1 MTLLTPL
8 YDKSYECLGCKEK
21 FTSKKVRS
29 RFVKIL
35 QYDTDFCP
43 SYHSEESNPIYY
55 HINVCPACGFSFS
68 DETSRYFPPNSL
80 DLIKEKISKHWS
92 AHPYDGIRTTDDA
105 INSYKLAIYSA
116 TLKQEK
122 HIVLAGMYLRIAWL
136 YRSLKNN
143 EQEQRFMKLAL
154 HEYIQSYSVDDFK
167 GTQMSEVKIL
177 YLIAELSIRTDDY
190 NQAVKYFSK
199 VIEMQKRS
207 IEPRIIEM
215 AKERWYEIREIQKHA

>member
-8 YDKSYECLGCKEK
+8 YDKTYECMACKKK
-21 FTSKKVRS
+21 FTTKKVRS

-35 QYDTDFCP
+35 NYDTDFYP

-55 HINVCPACGFSFS
+55 HINVCPNCGFSCS
-68 DETSRYFPPNSL
+68 DDTSRYFPPNSL
-80 DLIKEKISKHWS
+80 ELIKEKISKQWS
-92 AHPYDGIRTTDDA
+92 ANSYEGIRTTEDA

-122 HIVLAGMYLRIAWL
+122 HIVLAGMYLRVAWL
-136 YRSLKNN
+136 YRYLENI
-143 EQEQRFMKLAL
+143 EQEQRFMRLAL

-177 YLIAELSIRTDDY
+177 YLIAELSVRTNDY
-190 NQAVKYFSK
+190 MQAVKYLSK

-207 IEPRIIEM
+207 LEPRLIEM
-215 AKERWYEIREIQKHA
+215 AKERWYEIRDVQKHA